1 MWVCVNHGEHGLKTM
16 KWFHLLW
23 NIWNNITIEFQKI
36 APQSLQRRRRRV
48 HLYIARGPGKG
59 AQPLWPGPWN
69 DWSGGSVQVWTRI
82 RPKPTSDIG
91 KFYMK
96 LTKSDILWYFQLFSP
111 ELPRLKIRYF
121 QETSSNLPFL
131 GGTKT
136 LLRLHSRKHDFTQH
150 VGFIIFY
157 CHTGRPVSKISDRN
171 QFGGGYVRWLEP
183 LM

>member
-36 APQSLQRRRRRV
+36 APQSLKRRRRRV

-69 DWSGGSVQVWTRI
+69 DWSGGLVQVWTRI

-96 LTKSDILWYFQLFSP
+96 LTKSDIFYDIFNYFHPNFQGWKFVIFKKHRQIYHFWEVQKP
-111 ELPRLKIRYF
+111 YF
-121 QETSSNLPFL
+121 
-131 GGTKT
+131 
-136 LLRLHSRKHDFTQH
+136 DFTQENMILLSMS
-150 VGFIIFY
+150 G
-157 CHTGRPVSKISDRN
+157 S
-171 QFGGGYVRWLEP
+171 
-183 LM
+183 